1 MAIYPGT
8 FILLSRTPDVTM
20 GVPRRPDDDLQTL
33 AVHES
38 THFLDPDAITP
49 IQSYKTEFRAYWM
62 DGRFG
67 PPDLPTAP
75 NPGDFAAEFDPT
87 IPPPGPKSPRANKI
101 FHETYD
107 DPVLYPYC
115 KPNYDANTNHF
126 REQVDSYLVPD
137 GINLILSR
145 QLDRLRSRFN
155 AGLGASFATF
165 RTQVLAFFGAGPP
178 PAGGALSPD
187 EKDFISR
194 SRAWRDTVDNL
205 AGATSGQKATLKN
218 DMGIP

>member
-1 MAIYPGT
+1 
-8 FILLSRTPDVTM
+8 M

-49 IQSYKTEFRAYWM
+49 IQSYKTEFRAYWT

-67 PPDLPTAP
+67 PPNLPTAP

-87 IPPPGPKSPRANKI
+87 IPPPGPKSPRANRI
-101 FHETYD
+101 FREIYD
-107 DPVLYPYC
+107 DTVLYPYC

-145 QLDRLRSRFN
+145 QLDRLRSRFDVGVG
-155 AGLGASFATF
+155 AGFATF
-165 RTQVLAFFGAGPP
+165 RTQVRAFFGVGPP
-178 PAGGALSPD
+178 PPGGALSPD

-194 SRAWRDTVDNL
+194 SRAWRDMVDNL
-205 AGATSGQKATLKN
+205 AGATSAQKATLKN